1 MVRCFCDVCLKPKI
15 EKKLIYDNCA
25 CRKGKGTTFAIDR
38 LHKFLRKEY
47 LKENNNNVYFL
58 KCDIRKYFPSI
69 NHEILIHL
77 LEEVGFSDDEMWIIK
92 KLIKEQP
99 DNASIGLPLG
109 YEKYFI
115 MQSKDVMYR

>member
-1 MVRCFCDVCLKPKI
+1 M
-15 EKKLIYDNCA
+15 
-25 CRKGKGTTFAIDR
+25 GTTFAIDR
-38 LHKFLRKEY
+38 LHKCLRNEY

-69 NHEILIHL
+69 NHEILIDL
-77 LEEVGFSDDEMWIIK
+77 LEKVGFLDDEMWMIK

-109 YEKYFI
+109 MVRTFI
-115 MQSKDVMYR
+115 SK

>member
-1 MVRCFCDVCLKPKI
+1 M
-15 EKKLIYDNCA
+15 
-25 CRKGKGTTFAIDR
+25 GTTFAIDR

-69 NHEILIHL
+69 NHEILIDL
-77 LEEVGFSDDEMWIIK
+77 LEKVGFLDDEMWMIK

-109 YEKYFI
+109 MVRTFI
-115 MQSKDVMYR
+115 SK